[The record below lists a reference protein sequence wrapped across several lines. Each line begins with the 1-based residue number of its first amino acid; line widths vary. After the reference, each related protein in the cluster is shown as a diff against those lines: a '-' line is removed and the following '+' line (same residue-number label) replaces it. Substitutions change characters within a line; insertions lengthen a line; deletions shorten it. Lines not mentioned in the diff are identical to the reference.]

1 MKKGKSR
8 NWQHKTKKKQNKN
21 TAMSK
26 QTQIMQAIGS
36 KDEPNIAYM
45 GKPQRTPQQRTQII
59 VYFFGHIIVC
69 CKSLIYGF

>member
-1 MKKGKSR
+1 MG
-8 NWQHKTKKKQNKN
+8 
-21 TAMSK
+21 K

-36 KDEPNIAYM
+36 KDEPNIVYM

-69 CKSLIYGF
+69 CNLNKMNIKCFKIFY